1 MSKHKI
7 LIFLGSRAEAGIL
20 REIIYFLNTKY
31 EVYYLINSQKKN
43 NFFFKEYK
51 DIKKYLFH

>member
-31 EVYYLINSQKKN
+31 EVYYLINSQKKKII
-43 NFFFKEYK
+43 FFLKN
-51 DIKKYLFH
+51 IKT